1 MKGEIGMGRRKSL
14 IPPEEKPL
22 TRRQEKF
29 VKELVA
35 NDGLI
40 TMREAAV
47 RAGAPAVSAHSRAY
61 EMVRM
66 PHVARAI
73 TQYREELD
81 SMYAVNYKR
90 SERDLKKIRDAAMNA
105 SPPSY
110 SAAVQSEVAR
120 GKLAGLYTSKSEIR
134 TGAIDAM
141 SREEVEK
148 ELERIRQGF
157 GPIIDITPEKEEA
170 PVKEHRSGTVEDT
183 DDGTEDDQP
192 EDRTDPA
199 GKLGDPRSS

>member
-1 MKGEIGMGRRKSL
+1 MGRRKSL
-14 IPPEEKPL
+14 VPPEEKPL

-40 TMREAAV
+40 TMREAAL

-73 TQYREELD
+73 AQYRAELD
-81 SMYAVNYKR
+81 EMYAVNYKR
-90 SERDLKKIRDAAMNA
+90 SERDLKIIRDASLDAGA
-105 SPPSY
+105 Y

-148 ELERIRQGF
+148 ELERIRKGF
-157 GPIIDITPEKEEA
+157 GEVTIDITPTEVKEETSSA
-170 PVKEHRSGTVEDT
+170 EEHRSGTVEDT
-183 DDGTEDDQP
+183 DDGAEDDQP
-192 EDRTDPA
+192 EDRTDAA
-199 GKLGDPRSS
+199 GELGDPRSS

>member
-1 MKGEIGMGRRKSL
+1 MGRRKSL
-14 IPPEEKPL
+14 VPPEEKPL

-73 TQYREELD
+73 AQYRAELD
-81 SMYAVNYKR
+81 EMYAVNYKR
-90 SERDLKKIRDAAMNA
+90 SERDLKIIRDASLDAGA
-105 SPPSY
+105 Y

-148 ELERIRQGF
+148 ELERIRKGF
-157 GPIIDITPEKEEA
+157 GEVTIDITPTEVKEETSS
-170 PVKEHRSGTVEDT
+170 PEEHRGGTVEDT
-183 DDGTEDDQP
+183 DDGAEDDQP
-192 EDRTDPA
+192 EDRTDAA
-199 GKLGDPRSS
+199 GELGDPRSS

>member
-1 MKGEIGMGRRKSL
+1 LKGKIGVGRRKSL
-14 IPPEEKPL
+14 VPPEEQKL
-22 TRRQEKF
+22 SRREELF

-61 EMVRM
+61 EMVRR
-66 PHVARAI
+66 PRVARAI
-73 TQYREELD
+73 TQYRAELD
-81 SMYAVNYKR
+81 EMYAVNYKR
-90 SERDLKKIRDAAMNA
+90 SERDLKIIRDASLDAGA
-105 SPPSY
+105 Y

-148 ELERIRQGF
+148 ELDRIRQGF
-157 GPIIDITPEKEEA
+157 GEVTIDVTPEEVKEET
-170 PVKEHRSGTVEDT
+170 PPTEEHRSGVVDV
-183 DDGTEDDQP
+183 DDGGIEDDQQ
-192 EDRTDPA
+192 EDRTNKA
-199 GKLGDPRSS
+199 

>member
-1 MKGEIGMGRRKSL
+1 
-14 IPPEEKPL
+14 
-22 TRRQEKF
+22 
-29 VKELVA
+29 
-35 NDGLI
+35 
-40 TMREAAV
+40 
-47 RAGAPAVSAHSRAY
+47 
-61 EMVRM
+61 MVRM

-73 TQYREELD
+73 TQYRSELD
-81 SMYAVNYKR
+81 EMYAVNYKR
-90 SERDLKKIRDAAMNA
+90 SERDLKKIRDASLDAGA
-105 SPPSY
+105 Y

-157 GPIIDITPEKEEA
+157 GEIIDITPEKEEA

-183 DDGTEDDQP
+183 DDGVEDDEQ
-192 EDRTDPA
+192 EDRTDEA
-199 GKLGDPRSS
+199 GELGNAGGS

>member
-1 MKGEIGMGRRKSL
+1 MGRRKSL
-14 IPPEEKPL
+14 IPAEEKPL

-73 TQYREELD
+73 TQYRAELD
-81 SMYAVNYKR
+81 EMYAVNYKR
-90 SERDLKKIRDAAMNA
+90 SERDLKKIRDASLDAGA
-105 SPPSY
+105 Y

-157 GPIIDITPEKEEA
+157 GEIIDITPEKEEA

-192 EDRTDPA
+192 EDRTHSS

>member
-1 MKGEIGMGRRKSL
+1 V
-14 IPPEEKPL
+14 PPEEQKL
-22 TRRQEKF
+22 SRREELF

-61 EMVRM
+61 EMVRR
-66 PHVARAI
+66 PRVARAI
-73 TQYREELD
+73 TQYRAELD
-81 SMYAVNYKR
+81 EMYAVNYKR
-90 SERDLKKIRDAAMNA
+90 SERDLKIIRDASLDAGA
-105 SPPSY
+105 Y

-148 ELERIRQGF
+148 ELDRIRQGF
-157 GPIIDITPEKEEA
+157 GEVTIDVTPEEVKEET
-170 PVKEHRSGTVEDT
+170 PPTEEHRSGVVDVD
-183 DDGTEDDQP
+183 DDGTEDNQQ
-192 EDRTDPA
+192 EDRTNKA
-199 GKLGDPRSS
+199 GELGDTGGA